1 MASGDSGVPILDSVM
16 TETVVEVVGARI
28 VWEAT
33 TFGLQILDPQREE
46 TLEAGIVALVVIE
59 ANVC

>member
-28 VWEAT
+28 VWGAT